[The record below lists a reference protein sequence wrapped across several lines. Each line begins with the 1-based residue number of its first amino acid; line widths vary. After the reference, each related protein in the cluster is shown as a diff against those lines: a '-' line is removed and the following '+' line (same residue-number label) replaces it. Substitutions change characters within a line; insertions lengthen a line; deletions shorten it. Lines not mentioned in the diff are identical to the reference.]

1 MEFLKNNPKLLQFGI
16 VLIVF
21 FILMS
26 MTGEYHDIISLRD
39 GCANKV
45 KSGEIDAIVGFSE
58 SFRMILSGQLP
69 PQLVRLPEL
78 NFFNPV
84 TDTSIVFKLIALLT
98 ILGLLFRKFL
108 LTTKETRDLPIVW
121 FKQNWTKLFVYIPAG
136 IIVGFLILPTL
147 LNWFFG
153 DITTSSF
160 WTMNQIINDSAEF
173 VMYEWWP
180 IEIYDPD
187 IEDYDES
194 AMVKEITRGFSR
206 SILFAIEFIREILL
220 GGIKTIVAFTSWE
233 WSDANEW
240 AVWPGLPWTVV
251 SASAIMIGYF
261 LSGRGLAILAAF
273 STIYISVF
281 GQWEPAMETLSF
293 VLVAAPISF
302 ILGLSLGVWAY
313 KSKTTETVLM
323 PLLNVA
329 QTMPHFSYLVP
340 VMVFFGVGDHA
351 GAIATII
358 FATPPMIRLT
368 LLGLKKVSPEVIDAG
383 MMSGC
388 NNFQLM
394 SKVLIPSAR
403 RDILIGV
410 NQVIMQCLAM
420 AVIASFIGAKGLGF
434 NLLLALNQLKI
445 GQALELGI
453 CIVLIAVFLDKLS
466 LAWANKQTDY
476 FADLPFI
483 ERHKYAVSFAAILFV
498 GTLLA
503 YLGTFL
509 FRDGINYLYM
519 IPHNKGYT
527 SQLFWQS
534 GVDWIWDT
542 FFFSLQGFNTWLI
555 QDVLIPMKTAYLSMP
570 VIATFTLVMGVGY
583 IIGGIRSALIVG
595 GFLLVIAL
603 LQWWERALITAYMAS
618 FGVIVSGLIGITVGS
633 LCARNKIASKIILL
647 VCDTFQTFPSFIYL
661 IPVIMLFGVTDT
673 SVLIAVIVYA
683 TIPATRYTVEGLTSV
698 PQALQDAGS
707 MSGVNR
713 MQRWLK
719 IEMPLALP
727 HIMLG
732 LNQTVVFALFMV
744 IIGAMIGTDDLGQFI
759 LKALSDKQGIGNGL
773 LLGLCVAFIGL
784 AVDHLIQTWATQRRK
799 LLGID

>member
-26 MTGEYHDIISLRD
+26 MTGEYHDIILLRD
-39 GCANKV
+39 GFANKV

-583 IIGGIRSALIVG
+583 IIGGIRSALVVG

>member
-26 MTGEYHDIISLRD
+26 MTGEYHDIILLRD
-39 GCANKV
+39 GFANKV

-251 SASAIMIGYF
+251 SASAIMIGYY

-281 GQWEPAMETLSF
+281 GQWEPSMETLSF

-476 FADLPFI
+476 FADLPFLQ
-483 ERHKYAVSFAAILFV
+483 RHKYSFSFLVILFV
-498 GTLLA
+498 GILLA

-509 FRDGINYLYM
+509 FKDGINYLYM

-555 QDVLIPMKTAYLSMP
+555 QGVLIPMKTAYLSMP
-570 VIATFTLVMGVGY
+570 VIATFSLVMGIGY
-583 IIGGIRSALIVG
+583 IIGGIRSALVVG

-618 FGVIVSGLIGITVGS
+618 FGVLVSGLIGITVGS
-633 LCARNKIASKIILL
+633 LCARSKIASKVILL

-784 AVDHLIQTWATQRRK
+784 AVDHLIQTWAKQRRK